1 MRSRRECA
9 RRLETVHK
17 PQSALDRAV
26 LAAYGWDERTPEET
40 TDEEILTRVLA
51 LNGERTT
58 TSD

>member
-1 MRSRRECA
+1 M
-9 RRLETVHK
+9 HK